1 MSNFVYPA
9 KFIAEPEGRYSIIF
23 PDIIG
28 CNTCADTVEE
38 AYEMATDA
46 LCLCLWSMIDRKINI
61 PTPSSPSNL
70 ELADNEFIALIG
82 ADVEVCRRKMENKA
96 IKKTLSIPSWLNEK
110 AENAGINFSQTLQ
123 KALKDELQRTGC
135 L

>member
-9 KFIAEPEGRYSIIF
+9 KFIAEPEGGYSIIF

-28 CNTCADTVEE
+28 CTTCADTIAE
-38 AYEMATDA
+38 AYEMAADA
-46 LCLCLWSMIDRKINI
+46 LCLCLWSMIDRKIDI

-70 ELADNEFIALIG
+70 KSSDTEFFALIG
-82 ADVEVCRRKMENKA
+82 ADVEAYRRKMENKA

-110 AENAGINFSQTLQ
+110 AEKAGINFSQTLQ
-123 KALKDELQRTGC
+123 KALKEELQIT
-135 L
+135 

>member
-28 CNTCADTVEE
+28 CTTCADTIEE

-61 PTPSSPSNL
+61 PMPSSPQKL
-70 ELADNEFIALIG
+70 ELSANEFVALIG
-82 ADVEVCRRKMENKA
+82 ADVEAYRRKMENKA

-110 AENAGINFSQTLQ
+110 AEDAGINFSQTLQ
-123 KALKDELQRTGC
+123 KALKEELKIMG
-135 L
+135 

>member
-9 KFIAEPEGRYSIIF
+9 RFIAEPEGGYSIIF

-28 CNTCADTVEE
+28 CNTCADTIEE

-46 LCLCLWSMIDRKINI
+46 LCLCLWSMTDRKIDI
-61 PTPSSPSNL
+61 PTPSSPPNL
-70 ELADNEFIALIG
+70 ELSDNEFVALIG
-82 ADVEVCRRKMENKA
+82 ADVEAYRRKMENKA

-123 KALKDELQRTGC
+123 KALKEELQITG
-135 L
+135 